1 MCKVRVVY
9 MMRMCEGEGVR
20 HVYSEGE
27 GVRHV
32 YSEGDVYDEDV

>member
-20 HVYSEGE
+20 HVYSEG
-27 GVRHV
+27 G
-32 YSEGDVYDEDV
+32 VYDEDV

>member
-1 MCKVRVVY
+1 MCTVRVVY
-9 MMRMCEGEGVR
+9 MMC
-20 HVYSEGE
+20 EGE